1 MEYLSTGD
9 TSKTYWI
16 SYQKMLVSRIVSFL
30 LLMASSAQKNLMGTG
45 LGRLMIFYQGYA
57 F

>member
-1 MEYLSTGD
+1 MEYLSIGD

-16 SYQKMLVSRIVSFL
+16 SYQKIPVSRIVSFL